1 MKRFTS
7 IFTAVAVALT
17 LMMSVMPMTVFA
29 AYKLTKNDGSAIPA
43 RIDVGES
50 FNIKVDGA
58 KVYFYSDNKEVATV
72 GKKNGLLTAVGPGS
86 VTLVARRQTS
96 IVSVAI
102 VFPVD

>member
-58 KVYFYSDNKEVATV
+58 KVYFYSDNKEVAC
-72 GKKNGLLTAVGPGS
+72 TAYSKRVPSIRIILGE
-86 VTLVARRQTS
+86 RTS
-96 IVSVAI
+96 E
-102 VFPVD
+102 

>member
-72 GKKNGLLTAVGPGS
+72 GKKKRLAYCGRSGKREDKWRES
-86 VTLVARRQTS
+86 VHGK
-96 IVSVAI
+96 
-102 VFPVD
+102 DYCHKNH